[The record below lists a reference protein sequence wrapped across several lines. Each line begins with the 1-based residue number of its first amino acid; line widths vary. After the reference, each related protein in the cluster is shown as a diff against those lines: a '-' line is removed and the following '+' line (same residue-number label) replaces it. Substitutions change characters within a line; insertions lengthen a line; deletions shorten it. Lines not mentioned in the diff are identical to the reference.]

1 MAQRLCTFVEGEY
14 YHIYNRGVDKR
25 TIFVDDAD
33 RQRFVEL
40 LFLSNSVLP
49 VDIRF
54 QRKENHSIFDIERK
68 NLLVRIGVYCLM
80 PNHFH
85 ILLTPA
91 IEGGVAMFMQKILT
105 GYSMYFNKKY
115 DRQGILFEGRFKAEH
130 VYFDEYLK
138 YLFSYIHLNPVKLI
152 QSDWK
157 EVGVRDLDNVKKYLN
172 EYKFSSL
179 LDYFGNREESC
190 ILDKEKFPSYFV
202 NKTEIDTELLEW
214 LRYKTLFEEVPKEPQ
229 H

>member
-1 MAQRLCTFVEGEY
+1 MAQRLCTFAEGEY

-115 DRQGILFEGRFKAEH
+115 DRRGILFEGRFKAEH

-157 EVGVRDLDNVKKYLN
+157 EVGVRDLGKVKKYLN

-202 NKTEIDTELLEW
+202 NKTEIDTEHLEW
-214 LRYKTLFEEVPKEPQ
+214 LTYKNLFEEVPNDPQ